1 MIKKI
6 LKSIGIIFGAFL
18 LIVIGYITYV
28 LLDYKRVEDN
38 QELPIF
44 HQTANVIELEK
55 EYKII
60 TYNIGFGAYE
70 DDYSFFMDGGKY
82 SRAFSKDRL
91 EKNLEN
97 IKNFLKEQNS
107 DFYLLQEVD
116 ELGTRSYK
124 VNQKELFINAFNDYE
139 AVWAQNYDS
148 SYLFYP
154 FNSPH
159 GKNKAGIISLSKF
172 DILSAKRRS
181 LPIEESLMKFVD
193 LDRCYSVSRIKMEN
207 GKELVLYNV
216 HLSAYTSDGKIAE
229 EQLRMLIEDMQEEYN
244 KGNYIV
250 CGGDFNKDLSGNAEE
265 YFGISGGEYTWA
277 QPIPKDMFNNSN
289 LRLVFAYDENTM
301 VPSCRNADD
310 VYNLEQFVLTVDG
323 FIISDNVEIISSR
336 VIDLKFEYSDHN
348 PVEMIF
354 KLK

>member
-18 LIVIGYITYV
+18 LIVIGYITYI

-44 HQTANVIELEK
+44 HQTSNVLKLEA

-82 SRAFSKDRL
+82 SRAFSKERL

-124 VNQKELFINAFNDYE
+124 VNQKELFIDAFNDYE

-154 FNSPH
+154 LHSPH
-159 GKNKAGIISLSKF
+159 GKNKAGIISLSRF
-172 DILSAKRRS
+172 DILSSKRRS
-181 LPIEESLMKFVD
+181 LPIETSLMKFVD

-229 EQLRMLIEDMQEEYN
+229 EQLEMLIIDMQEEYN
-244 KGNYIV
+244 KGNYVV
-250 CGGDFNKDLSGNAEE
+250 CGGDFNKDLSGDVKSH
-265 YFGISGGEYTWA
+265 FGISGEEYTWA
-277 QPIPKDMFNNSN
+277 QPIPEDMFDNSN
-289 LRLVFAYDENTM
+289 LRLVFAYDENTK
-301 VPSCRNADD
+301 VPSCRNADEP
-310 VYNLEQFVLTVDG
+310 YHSEQFVLTVDG
-323 FIISDNVEIISSR
+323 FIVSDNVDIISSR

>member
-1 MIKKI
+1 MLKKI
-6 LKSIGIIFGAFL
+6 LKSIAMILTSLFV
-18 LIVIGYITYV
+18 IVIGYVAYV
-28 LLDYKRVEDN
+28 LIDYSRVDDN
-38 QELPIF
+38 QILSIYNENEQVLNLN
-44 HQTANVIELEK
+44 T

-82 SRAFSKDRL
+82 SRAFSKERL

-97 IKNFLKEQNS
+97 IKNFLLEQNS

-124 VNQKELFINAFNDYE
+124 VNQKELFINTFNNYE
-139 AVWAQNYDS
+139 SVWAQNWDS

-159 GKNKAGIISLSKF
+159 GKNKAGMLTFSQYN
-172 DILSAKRRS
+172 ILSSVRRS
-181 LPIEESLMKFVD
+181 LPIEDSLMKFVD
-193 LDRCYSVSRIKMEN
+193 LDRCYSVSRIEMIN
-207 GKELVLYNV
+207 GKELVLYNI

-229 EQLRMLIEDMQEEYN
+229 EQLKMLIEDMQLEYN

-250 CGGDFNKDLSGNAEE
+250 CGGDFNKDLSGNAEA
-265 YFGISGGEYTWA
+265 YFGISGKEYTWA
-277 QPIPKDMFNNSN
+277 QPIPKDMFENKN
-289 LRLVFAYDENTM
+289 LKLVFAYDEVTK
-301 VPSCRNADD
+301 VPSCRNADAAF
-310 VYNLEQFVLTVDG
+310 NPEQFILTVDG
-323 FIISDNVEIISSR
+323 FIISDNIEIVSSR

>member
-1 MIKKI
+1 MLKKI
-6 LKSIGIIFGAFL
+6 LKSIAIILTSLFV
-18 LIVIGYITYV
+18 IVIGYVAYV
-28 LLDYKRVEDN
+28 LIDYSRVDDN
-38 QELPIF
+38 QILSIYNENEQVLNLN
-44 HQTANVIELEK
+44 T

-82 SRAFSKDRL
+82 SRAFSKERL

-97 IKNFLKEQNS
+97 IKNFLLEQNS

-124 VNQKELFINAFNDYE
+124 VNQKELFINTFNNYE
-139 AVWAQNYDS
+139 SVWTQNWDS

-159 GKNKAGIISLSKF
+159 GKNKAGMLTFSQYN
-172 DILSAKRRS
+172 ILSSVRRS
-181 LPIEESLMKFVD
+181 LPIEDSLMKFVD
-193 LDRCYSVSRIKMEN
+193 LDRCYSVSRIEMIN
-207 GKELVLYNV
+207 GKELVLYNI

-229 EQLRMLIEDMQEEYN
+229 EQLKMLIEDMQLEYN

-250 CGGDFNKDLSGNAEE
+250 CGGDFNKDLSGNAEA
-265 YFGISGGEYTWA
+265 YFGISGKEYTWA
-277 QPIPKDMFNNSN
+277 QPIPEDMFENKN
-289 LRLVFAYDENTM
+289 LKLVFAYDEVTK
-301 VPSCRNADD
+301 VPSCRNADAAF
-310 VYNLEQFVLTVDG
+310 NPEQFVLTVDG
-323 FIISDNVEIISSR
+323 FIISDNIEIVSSR